1 MNCCA
6 EYEFTDCAAQL
17 INSIQRF
24 ASLLY
29 QMAHVLFIAITTT
42 PTSLPHYY
50 HYIPPSY
57 HTHTTLLIAT
67 PSPPPHYHTHT
78 ILLTTTPT
86 PPSLPHHPPH
96 YHTTPTSLPHPY
108 HLLTTT
114 PTPPSSIPHPHHSPH
129 YHTHTTTLITTPT
142 PPSSLPYPHHPPH
155 YHTHTTLLN
164 TTPTPP
170 SSLLLFVAQ
179 VSFVSTLVNQ
189 SVVQLFLFCNY
200 RHRPGNPAAHCYPI
214 TTDARVWEAIMASTA
229 APGYLEEVKIG
240 PHVYQVT
247 R

>member
-6 EYEFTDCAAQL
+6 EYEFTNCAAHAQL

-24 ASLLY
+24 ASLSVLH
-29 QMAHVLFIAITTT
+29 QTAHVLFIAVTTT

-50 HYIPPSY
+50 HFIPPSY

-67 PSPPPHYHTHT
+67 PSPPSSLPHPHHPHYHTT
-78 ILLTTTPT
+78 ILTITTTPPSSLPHL
-86 PPSLPHHPPH
+86 PPSLPHPHHPPH
-96 YHTTPTSLPHPY
+96 Y
-108 HLLTTT
+108 
-114 PTPPSSIPHPHHSPH
+114 PPQ
-129 YHTHTTTLITTPT
+129 
-142 PPSSLPYPHHPPH
+142 
-155 YHTHTTLLN
+155 YHTHTTLL
-164 TTPTPP
+164 TITSTPP

-189 SVVQLFLFCNY
+189 SVVQPFLFCNY
-200 RHRPGNPAAHCYPI
+200 RHRPGNPAAHCYPS
-214 TTDARVWEAIMASTA
+214 TTDTRVWEAIMASTA
-229 APGYLEEVKIG
+229 APRYLEEVKIG